1 MRCFNSWCLGA
12 NHPEKCQKPF
22 YCLRNYVSFRC
33 SREKE
38 KGLIEACRCW
48 ELEIIH
54 LYTDCRQNTLN
65 SDSEHLSDLVGNSW
79 CEKATF
85 SAEGLFRSGHCQ
97 VQVTLLWILWQ
108 IHANQTW
115 LSINRLNWKQTWWLL
130 WLDSNSSKLHPN
142 SAKYFMN
149 FSWNLSVTVQK
160 DWAQLAQ
167 HMLHLFSTTQHHDA
181 QHWDPNQVAHWSPPT
196 CNMVSQKSSQPQQSL
211 NRHKNLLL
219 DPKKGMLS
227 GLDIKN
233 FLQVTFR

>member
-1 MRCFNSWCLGA
+1 MRCFNSWCLGT

-54 LYTDCRQNTLN
+54 LYTDCQQNTLN

-167 HMLHLFSTTQHHDA
+167 HMLHLLFHHTA
-181 QHWDPNQVAHWSPPT
+181 PRRAALRS
-196 CNMVSQKSSQPQQSL
+196 KSSGSLVTTNLQPQQSL